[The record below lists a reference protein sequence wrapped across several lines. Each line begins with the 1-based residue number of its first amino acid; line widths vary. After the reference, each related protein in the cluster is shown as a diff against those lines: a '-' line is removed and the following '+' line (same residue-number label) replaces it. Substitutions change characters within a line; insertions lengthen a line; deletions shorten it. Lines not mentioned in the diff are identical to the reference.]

1 MNGHASSSACD
12 MVVKVVSD
20 LARVGE
26 ILEEVETEKEKLV
39 LDMRSLPEEEMQ
51 VKLLVEGLTCRVQ
64 RVAQLWLPN
73 LPKKFKELMSRLQK
87 RQETKGLVG
96 GVVMAE
102 ASLKQEECFA
112 LARKVANMYKVFS
125 DDLADVVAAHP
136 VFEHHAP
143 GAMVIIET
151 RASKPRVQP
160 GVDGEEVESV
170 ESAIEPDRKEIKR
183 RRPHEKTF
191 RKVRKFL
198 REAEEN
204 GETGDLNSKGG
215 GPADDK
221 CFLCLKSEAH
231 VLRRGL
237 CKDCTELNQK
247 MIEVKAD
254 LRGKFAIV
262 TGGRIKIGLRI
273 ALRLLRDGCFVIV
286 TTRFAVNGWKV
297 FSEQPDF
304 GSWSQNLRILPLDLQ
319 DLNAI
324 NAFLESVNAMVPHV
338 DILINNAAQ
347 TLSRP
352 AAFYKYL
359 HVEAT
364 AVLEG
369 PDAERIKE
377 VCTTLDVSKVVE
389 AGKSLEL
396 QRPDSTS
403 FARCQSKAGS
413 EVLSEVDEAE
423 ESDLAEP
430 PVKLARSEGEVCR
443 ASEQRFFPL
452 GRLDEE
458 GQQVDLRHANSWTL
472 GLQEVPLSELLQT
485 LTVNSVAPFLLISR
499 LTPLLQR
506 SPSPRKFIVN
516 VSAMEGQFGRVS
528 KGCKHPHTNMAKAAL
543 NMLTRTSGLEL
554 QLDRIYMTAVDT
566 GWCTDERPHA
576 THYGEERHQE
586 CVKGFQVPLSH
597 EDGAARVYHPVW
609 HGLQENCQPYF
620 ATFLKNFKPHPW

>member
-1 MNGHASSSACD
+1 M
-12 MVVKVVSD
+12 
-20 LARVGE
+20 
-26 ILEEVETEKEKLV
+26 
-39 LDMRSLPEEEMQ
+39 
-51 VKLLVEGLTCRVQ
+51 
-64 RVAQLWLPN
+64 
-73 LPKKFKELMSRLQK
+73 
-87 RQETKGLVG
+87 
-96 GVVMAE
+96 
-102 ASLKQEECFA
+102 
-112 LARKVANMYKVFS
+112 
-125 DDLADVVAAHP
+125 
-136 VFEHHAP
+136 
-143 GAMVIIET
+143 
-151 RASKPRVQP
+151 
-160 GVDGEEVESV
+160 
-170 ESAIEPDRKEIKR
+170 
-183 RRPHEKTF
+183 
-191 RKVRKFL
+191 
-198 REAEEN
+198 
-204 GETGDLNSKGG
+204 
-215 GPADDK
+215 
-221 CFLCLKSEAH
+221 
-231 VLRRGL
+231 
-237 CKDCTELNQK
+237 
-247 MIEVKAD
+247 
-254 LRGKFAIV
+254 

-304 GSWSQNLRILPLDLQ
+304 GSWSKNLRILPLDLQ

-324 NAFLESVNAMVPHV
+324 NTFLESVNSMVPHV

-377 VCTTLDVSKVVE
+377 VCTTLDVSKVSE

-396 QRPDSTS
+396 QKPDSTS
-403 FARCQSKAGS
+403 FGHCQSKAES
-413 EVLSEVDEAE
+413 EQQ

-430 PVKLARSEGEVCR
+430 PAKLSRSEGEVCR
-443 ASEQRFFPL
+443 TSEQRFFPL

-485 LTVNSVAPFLLISR
+485 LTVNSIAPFLLISR

-586 CVKGFQVPLSH
+586 CVKV
-597 EDGAARVYHPVW
+597 
-609 HGLQENCQPYF
+609 C
-620 ATFLKNFKPHPW
+620 FL

>member
-1 MNGHASSSACD
+1 M
-12 MVVKVVSD
+12 
-20 LARVGE
+20 
-26 ILEEVETEKEKLV
+26 
-39 LDMRSLPEEEMQ
+39 
-51 VKLLVEGLTCRVQ
+51 
-64 RVAQLWLPN
+64 
-73 LPKKFKELMSRLQK
+73 
-87 RQETKGLVG
+87 
-96 GVVMAE
+96 
-102 ASLKQEECFA
+102 
-112 LARKVANMYKVFS
+112 
-125 DDLADVVAAHP
+125 
-136 VFEHHAP
+136 
-143 GAMVIIET
+143 
-151 RASKPRVQP
+151 
-160 GVDGEEVESV
+160 
-170 ESAIEPDRKEIKR
+170 
-183 RRPHEKTF
+183 
-191 RKVRKFL
+191 
-198 REAEEN
+198 
-204 GETGDLNSKGG
+204 
-215 GPADDK
+215 
-221 CFLCLKSEAH
+221 
-231 VLRRGL
+231 
-237 CKDCTELNQK
+237 
-247 MIEVKAD
+247 
-254 LRGKFAIV
+254 

-304 GSWSQNLRILPLDLQ
+304 ELWSQNLRILALDLQ

-324 NAFLESVNAMVPHV
+324 NAFLESVNTMVPHV

-359 HVEAT
+359 HVEAS

-377 VCTTLDVSKVVE
+377 VCTSLDVSKVSE

-396 QRPDSTS
+396 ETPIFDQKEE
-403 FARCQSKAGS
+403 SKA
-413 EVLSEVDEAE
+413 AAAQ

-430 PVKLARSEGEVCR
+430 RAKLARSEGQVCPT
-443 ASEQRFFPL
+443 SEQRFFPL

-586 CVKGFQVPLSH
+586 CVKVCTL
-597 EDGAARVYHPVW
+597 
-609 HGLQENCQPYF
+609 
-620 ATFLKNFKPHPW
+620 

>member
-1 MNGHASSSACD
+1 M
-12 MVVKVVSD
+12 
-20 LARVGE
+20 
-26 ILEEVETEKEKLV
+26 T
-39 LDMRSLPEEEMQ
+39 Q
-51 VKLLVEGLTCRVQ
+51 
-64 RVAQLWLPN
+64 
-73 LPKKFKELMSRLQK
+73 
-87 RQETKGLVG
+87 
-96 GVVMAE
+96 
-102 ASLKQEECFA
+102 
-112 LARKVANMYKVFS
+112 
-125 DDLADVVAAHP
+125 
-136 VFEHHAP
+136 
-143 GAMVIIET
+143 
-151 RASKPRVQP
+151 
-160 GVDGEEVESV
+160 
-170 ESAIEPDRKEIKR
+170 
-183 RRPHEKTF
+183 
-191 RKVRKFL
+191 
-198 REAEEN
+198 
-204 GETGDLNSKGG
+204 
-215 GPADDK
+215 
-221 CFLCLKSEAH
+221 
-231 VLRRGL
+231 
-237 CKDCTELNQK
+237 
-247 MIEVKAD
+247 VKAD

-304 GSWSQNLRILPLDLQ
+304 ESWSQNLRILPLDLQ

-324 NAFLESVNAMVPHV
+324 NDFLESVNAMVPHI

-364 AVLEG
+364 EVLEG

-377 VCTTLDVSKVVE
+377 VCTTLDVSKVCE

-396 QRPDSTS
+396 QKPDLTS
-403 FARCQSKAGS
+403 FGPCQSKAGFEVFS
-413 EVLSEVDEAE
+413 EEQ

-430 PVKLARSEGEVCR
+430 PAKLPRGEGEVCR
-443 ASEQRFFPL
+443 TSEQRFFPL

-586 CVKGFQVPLSH
+586 CVKV
-597 EDGAARVYHPVW
+597 
-609 HGLQENCQPYF
+609 
-620 ATFLKNFKPHPW
+620 

>member
-1 MNGHASSSACD
+1 
-12 MVVKVVSD
+12 
-20 LARVGE
+20 
-26 ILEEVETEKEKLV
+26 
-39 LDMRSLPEEEMQ
+39 
-51 VKLLVEGLTCRVQ
+51 
-64 RVAQLWLPN
+64 
-73 LPKKFKELMSRLQK
+73 
-87 RQETKGLVG
+87 
-96 GVVMAE
+96 
-102 ASLKQEECFA
+102 
-112 LARKVANMYKVFS
+112 
-125 DDLADVVAAHP
+125 
-136 VFEHHAP
+136 
-143 GAMVIIET
+143 
-151 RASKPRVQP
+151 
-160 GVDGEEVESV
+160 
-170 ESAIEPDRKEIKR
+170 
-183 RRPHEKTF
+183 
-191 RKVRKFL
+191 
-198 REAEEN
+198 
-204 GETGDLNSKGG
+204 
-215 GPADDK
+215 
-221 CFLCLKSEAH
+221 
-231 VLRRGL
+231 
-237 CKDCTELNQK
+237 
-247 MIEVKAD
+247 
-254 LRGKFAIV
+254 V

-304 GSWSQNLRILPLDLQ
+304 ESWSQNLRILPLDLQ
-319 DLNAI
+319 DLDAI
-324 NAFLESVNAMVPHV
+324 NAFLESVNKMVPHV

-364 AVLEG
+364 KVLEG
-369 PDAERIKE
+369 PNAERIKE
-377 VCTTLDVSKVVE
+377 VCTTLDVSKVRE
-389 AGKSLEL
+389 AGKSLE
-396 QRPDSTS
+396 QPDSTS
-403 FARCQSKAGS
+403 FDLK
-413 EVLSEVDEAE
+413 E
-423 ESDLAEP
+423 ESEDMAEP
-430 PVKLARSEGEVCR
+430 PAKLPRSEGGQVCQTT
-443 ASEQRFFPL
+443 SEQHFFPL

>member
-1 MNGHASSSACD
+1 
-12 MVVKVVSD
+12 
-20 LARVGE
+20 
-26 ILEEVETEKEKLV
+26 
-39 LDMRSLPEEEMQ
+39 
-51 VKLLVEGLTCRVQ
+51 
-64 RVAQLWLPN
+64 
-73 LPKKFKELMSRLQK
+73 
-87 RQETKGLVG
+87 
-96 GVVMAE
+96 
-102 ASLKQEECFA
+102 
-112 LARKVANMYKVFS
+112 
-125 DDLADVVAAHP
+125 
-136 VFEHHAP
+136 
-143 GAMVIIET
+143 
-151 RASKPRVQP
+151 
-160 GVDGEEVESV
+160 
-170 ESAIEPDRKEIKR
+170 
-183 RRPHEKTF
+183 
-191 RKVRKFL
+191 
-198 REAEEN
+198 
-204 GETGDLNSKGG
+204 
-215 GPADDK
+215 
-221 CFLCLKSEAH
+221 
-231 VLRRGL
+231 
-237 CKDCTELNQK
+237 

-304 GSWSQNLRILPLDLQ
+304 ELWSQNLRILALDLQ

-324 NAFLESVNAMVPHV
+324 NAFLESVNTMVPHV

-359 HVEAT
+359 HVEAS

-377 VCTTLDVSKVVE
+377 VCTSLDVSKVSE

-396 QRPDSTS
+396 ETPIFDQKEE
-403 FARCQSKAGS
+403 SKA
-413 EVLSEVDEAE
+413 AAAQ

-430 PVKLARSEGEVCR
+430 PAKLARSEGQVCPT
-443 ASEQRFFPL
+443 SEQRFFPL

>member
-1 MNGHASSSACD
+1 MLICQRIQKAWSLISGRSHGWSSKS
-12 MVVKVVSD
+12 
-20 LARVGE
+20 
-26 ILEEVETEKEKLV
+26 T
-39 LDMRSLPEEEMQ
+39 PQ
-51 VKLLVEGLTCRVQ
+51 VK
-64 RVAQLWLPN
+64 
-73 LPKKFKELMSRLQK
+73 S
-87 RQETKGLVG
+87 
-96 GVVMAE
+96 
-102 ASLKQEECFA
+102 
-112 LARKVANMYKVFS
+112 
-125 DDLADVVAAHP
+125 
-136 VFEHHAP
+136 
-143 GAMVIIET
+143 
-151 RASKPRVQP
+151 
-160 GVDGEEVESV
+160 
-170 ESAIEPDRKEIKR
+170 
-183 RRPHEKTF
+183 
-191 RKVRKFL
+191 
-198 REAEEN
+198 
-204 GETGDLNSKGG
+204 
-215 GPADDK
+215 
-221 CFLCLKSEAH
+221 
-231 VLRRGL
+231 
-237 CKDCTELNQK
+237 
-247 MIEVKAD
+247 D

-304 GSWSQNLRILPLDLQ
+304 ESWSHNLRILPLDLQ
-319 DLNAI
+319 DLDAI
-324 NAFLESVNAMVPHV
+324 NTFLESVNAMVPHI

-352 AAFYKYL
+352 TAFYKYL
-359 HVEAT
+359 HVEAA

-377 VCTTLDVSKVVE
+377 VCSTLDVTKVVE
-389 AGKSLEL
+389 AGKALEL
-396 QRPDSTS
+396 PKPDSTS
-403 FARCQSKAGS
+403 FDQSKAGS
-413 EVLSEVDEAE
+413 TVLSQATESL
-423 ESDLAEP
+423 ESDLTEP
-430 PVKLARSEGEVCR
+430 PAKLPRSEGEVCR

-458 GQQVDLRHANSWTL
+458 GQQVDLRGANSWTL

-506 SPSPRKFIVN
+506 SPSSRKFIVN

-586 CVKGFQVPLSH
+586 CVKV
-597 EDGAARVYHPVW
+597 
-609 HGLQENCQPYF
+609 
-620 ATFLKNFKPHPW
+620 NFS

>member
-1 MNGHASSSACD
+1 MNGQACD
-12 MVVKVVSD
+12 MAVKVVTD
-20 LARVGE
+20 LGAVGE
-26 ILEEVETEKEKLV
+26 ILEEVETEQQRLV
-39 LDMRSLPEEEMQ
+39 LDMRALPEEEMQ
-51 VKLLVEGLTCRVQ
+51 VKLLVEGLACRPQ

-73 LPKKFKELMSRLQK
+73 LPKKFKEVVSRLQK
-87 RQETKGLVG
+87 RQETKSLVS

-102 ASLKQEECFA
+102 ANLEEEKCFA
-112 LARKVANMYKVFS
+112 LAGKVAAMYKVFS
-125 DDLADVVAAHP
+125 DDLADLVAAHP

-160 GVDGEEVESV
+160 GVEGEEVESV

-204 GETGDLNSKGG
+204 GETGDLNSKGA

-221 CFLCLKSEAH
+221 CFLCLKSEAY

-237 CKDCTELNQK
+237 CEDCTDLNQK

-304 GSWSQNLRILPLDLQ
+304 ELWSQNLRILALDLQ

-324 NAFLESVNAMVPHV
+324 NAFLESVNTMVPHV

-359 HVEAT
+359 HVEAS

-377 VCTTLDVSKVVE
+377 VCTSLDVSKVSE

-396 QRPDSTS
+396 QTPI
-403 FARCQSKAGS
+403 QKEESKA
-413 EVLSEVDEAE
+413 AAAQ

-430 PVKLARSEGEVCR
+430 RAKLARSEGQVCPT
-443 ASEQRFFPL
+443 SEQRFFPL